1 MSIPVMSAEEV
12 AAASAKT
19 TPAAPTVPTPA
30 ATEEKPEPKTIEALK
45 AARRAAPVT
54 ETEKPKDGETTTTEP
69 PKKGKT
75 DKTVDVK
82 IDEGS
87 LAKFTKLNAE
97 LMAARKKIAELEP
110 VAAKGAKVDLAMKM
124 ISEGK
129 SFDGIRELVGI
140 DAFNQAVKQ
149 VVGAD
154 DGKPPV
160 SDEAKKLQEELEQL
174 KKDNASTKEQLAAA
188 AKLQRETGIT
198 KIIEEIK
205 TVPDQFPYLSRS
217 PDWARDALNKVD
229 QREAPDKPS
238 AYEMAEAHSMETN
251 GRPMNDAEKN
261 ALIRAALEVAEE
273 DHGKR
278 AKLYAAPEPEK
289 KAPKPATPR
298 TIDRTMR
305 TSVAA
310 VRATKGKATL
320 EQLKAERRG
329 RA

>member
-12 AAASAKT
+12 AAAAAAAKT
-19 TPAAPTVPTPA
+19 TPAAPAPPA
-30 ATEEKPEPKTIEALK
+30 PVATEEKPEPKTIEALK
-45 AARRAAPVT
+45 AARRAAPAT

-110 VAAKGAKVDLAMKM
+110 VAAKGAKIDLAMKM
-124 ISEGK
+124 IGDGK

-188 AKLQRETGIT
+188 AALQREVGVT
-198 KIIEEIK
+198 KIIEEVK
-205 TVPDQFPYLSRS
+205 TLPEQFPFLSRS
-217 PDWARDALNKVD
+217 ADWVRDALKGADEAYVAANAKC
-229 QREAPDKPS
+229 RED
-238 AYEMAEAHSMETN
+238 N
-251 GRPMNDAEKN
+251 GRDMNDAEKN
-261 ALIRAALEVAEE
+261 ALLRAALEVAEE

-289 KAPKPATPR
+289 STPKPATPR

-310 VRATKGKATL
+310 VRATKAKATV